1 MLMMYENKIDTGPI
15 SLDEWELIKPHLSD
29 IWKMFYQLLFETG
42 IRVSEG
48 LNLKFSDLVI
58 ASEDL
63 QELEYTITFQRLKKR
78 KKTYA
83 TLYISK
89 VLYFSIQKLSNSD
102 NPNSFIFTGKPQYIY
117 NSPYSRITAWKTLEK
132 ARRMARIKR
141 KLHPHSFRHGFG
153 KRLAE
158 MEGLTA
164 LDSLHLV
171 KNLMGLSSL
180 DYAGRYSK
188 MSDIQAL
195 DYQKRL
201 I

>member
-1 MLMMYENKIDTGPI
+1 MTNELNKIDTGPI
-15 SLDEWELIKPHLSD
+15 SQDEWNLIKPHLPD

-48 LNLKFSDLVI
+48 LNLKFTDLVI

-89 VLYFSIQKLSNSD
+89 MLFYSIQKLPYSN

-117 NSPYSRITAWKTLEK
+117 NTPYSRVTAWKTLEK

-153 KRLAE
+153 KRVAE
-158 MEGLTA
+158 IEGLTA

-171 KNLMGLSSL
+171 KNLLGLSSL
-180 DYAGRYSK
+180 EYAGRYSK
-188 MSDIQAL
+188 MADSTAL

>member
-1 MLMMYENKIDTGPI
+1 MDQKSIDTGPI
-15 SLDEWELIKPHLSD
+15 SQAEWDLIKPHLPD

-48 LNLKFSDLVI
+48 LILKFSDLII

-63 QELEYTITFQRLKKR
+63 QELTYKVTFKRLKKR
-78 KKTYA
+78 KVTIS

-89 VLYFSIQKLSNSD
+89 VLYYSIQKLSNSN
-102 NPNSFIFTGKPQYIY
+102 NPNSYIFSAQPQYFY
-117 NSPYSRITAWKTLEK
+117 NKPYSRTTAWKVLNK
-132 ARRMARIKR
+132 GRRMARIKR

-180 DYAGRYSK
+180 EYAGRYSK
-188 MSDIQAL
+188 MSNEQAL